1 MTVSQRQKALA
12 IASLTARLKEIWA
25 KQGIDPDGEQARNLV
40 DYNITSAAHRAHEL
54 AKFCELAFGLAM
66 NGRDVIDLGC
76 GFGMIGTTLVL
87 DHAARSLQL
96 VDHNQE
102 FLDAAA
108 AMVAESGLTQV
119 EIVRSSLDDF
129 DMPEESSDVILMIDL
144 FHVRSF
150 DHAAVLSCCRRALR
164 RGGVMLVRTTNR
176 VTAIDQATMVEGP
189 NLLAPRWADP
199 FVRWR
204 SGGTLTYDDRAAW
217 APADVAMSLER
228 AGFADPRIMMTGGYQ
243 LAERFSHRSAVF
255 SPFCYLGAQRPL

>member
-1 MTVSQRQKALA
+1 VSPRQKALA
-12 IASLTARLKEIWA
+12 IASLTARLKQIWA
-25 KQGIDPDGEQARNLV
+25 KQGGDPEGDQARNLI
-40 DYNITSAAHRAHEL
+40 DYNITTAAHRANEL

-66 NGRDVIDLGC
+66 SGRDVIDLGC

-96 VDHNQE
+96 IDHNPE

-108 AMVAESGLTQV
+108 AMVAEAGLAQV
-119 EIVRSSLDDF
+119 KVIRSSLDDF
-129 DMPEESSDVILMIDL
+129 DIPEEAADVILMIDL

-150 DHAAVLSCCRRALR
+150 DHPVVLSRCRQALR

-189 NLLAPRWADP
+189 NMLAARWADP

-204 SGGTLTYDDRAAW
+204 SGGTLTYDDRAARV
-217 APADVAMSLER
+217 PADVATSLEG
-228 AGFADPRIMMTGGYQ
+228 AGFANLRILMTDGYH

-255 SPFCYLGAQRPL
+255 SPFCYLGAQRPA

>member
-1 MTVSQRQKALA
+1 MVSQKQKALA
-12 IASLTARLKEIWA
+12 IASLTTRLKEIWA
-25 KQGIDPDGEQARNLV
+25 KQGGDPDGGQARNLV
-40 DYNITSAAHRAHEL
+40 DYNITSAARRAHEL

-66 NGRDVIDLGC
+66 RGRDVIDLGC

-96 VDHNQE
+96 VDHNPE

-108 AMVAESGLTQV
+108 AMVAESGLAQV
-119 EIVRSSLDDF
+119 KIVRSSLDDF
-129 DMPEESSDVILMIDL
+129 DIPEESAHVILMIDL

-150 DHAAVLSCCRRALR
+150 DHPAVLSRCRKALR

-189 NLLAPRWADP
+189 NMLPPRWADP

-204 SGGTLTYDDRAAW
+204 SGGSLSYDDRAAR
-217 APADVAMSLER
+217 APGDVVNSLDQ
-228 AGFADPRIMMTGGYQ
+228 AGFTNMRILMTGGYQ
-243 LAERFSHRSAVF
+243 VAERLSHRSAAF
-255 SPFCYLGAQRPL
+255 ASFCYLGAQRPA